1 MTRNTSQGAGARQGA
16 PKSPA
21 PAPSSA
27 SALDDRIA
35 VLEEALTD
43 VRESM
48 GVLRREVASM
58 QRVLDIRGREISEFI
73 KVREREAVGTPSK
86 DEKQP
91 IPVYYGKRFLL
102 SSSTGLCPKTWKQH

>member
-1 MTRNTSQGAGARQGA
+1 MEDEERRLTSSFFILFSYRSMTRDTSQGAGARQGA
-16 PKSPA
+16 PKSPP

-48 GVLRREVASM
+48 GILR
-58 QRVLDIRGREISEFI
+58 
-73 KVREREAVGTPSK
+73 
-86 DEKQP
+86 
-91 IPVYYGKRFLL
+91 
-102 SSSTGLCPKTWKQH
+102 